1 MNKRTSHGM
10 IFVPLLCLL
19 AALLGCMMF
28 ARAREDAAQP
38 IASESVSEAVGIFQ
52 SPVLDMPEA
61 LASALIFDPLPSDEP
76 VNTTPPVEDWVCP
89 LTDEEVELIALLTM
103 AEAEGESEY
112 GQRLV
117 IDTVL
122 NRVDSEHFPN
132 TVHDVVYQK
141 NQYSS
146 MTGERVTRCWV
157 KEELCEL
164 VRSELKE
171 RTDYDVVFFRTKHYH
186 SYGVPLFQVGSHY
199 FSKYG

>member
-1 MNKRTSHGM
+1 MNKRTAHGM

-19 AALLGCMMF
+19 LALLAF
-28 ARAREDAAQP
+28 APVWTWQNNAQP
-38 IASESVSEAVGIFQ
+38 PTVEAASEPVKTPCPLELNDLAPLVSKEIFYAPSPSAAAEA
-52 SPVLDMPEA
+52 
-61 LASALIFDPLPSDEP
+61 
-76 VNTTPPVEDWVCP
+76 PPVEDWICP

-117 IDTVL
+117 IDSVL
-122 NRVDSEHFPN
+122 NRMDSEHFPD
-132 TVHDVVYQK
+132 TVHDVIYQK

-186 SYGVPLFQVGSHY
+186 TFGTPLFQVGSHY

>member
-1 MNKRTSHGM
+1 MNKRIGYEM
-10 IFVPLLCLL
+10 IFVTLLCLL
-19 AALLGCMMF
+19 FALLTFISVQAGN
-28 ARAREDAAQP
+28 REAQP
-38 IASESVSEAVGIFQ
+38 FEPETVFETVAPDISASLSEMQVVYAPSPSLESET
-52 SPVLDMPEA
+52 P
-61 LASALIFDPLPSDEP
+61 
-76 VNTTPPVEDWVCP
+76 PPVEEWVCP
-89 LTDEEVELIALLTM
+89 LTDEDVELLALLTM
-103 AEAEGESEY
+103 AEAEGECEY

-117 IDTVL
+117 IDSVL
-122 NRVDSEHFPN
+122 NRMDSEHFPN

-146 MTGERVTRCWV
+146 ITGERADHCWV

-186 SYGVPLFQVGSHY
+186 TFGIPLFQVGAHY

>member
-1 MNKRTSHGM
+1 MNKRTNHGM
-10 IFVPLLCLL
+10 IFVPLLCFLL
-19 AALLGCMMF
+19 ALLAF
-28 ARAREDAAQP
+28 APAWNGHDDAQP
-38 IASESVSEAVGIFQ
+38 PEEKAAPELVKPSYRVELAEIIPLIGTQILYVS
-52 SPVLDMPEA
+52 PP
-61 LASALIFDPLPSDEP
+61 SAIVETP
-76 VNTTPPVEDWVCP
+76 PPVEEWSCP
-89 LTDEEVELIALLTM
+89 LTDEEVKLIALLTM
-103 AEAEGESEY
+103 AEAESECEY

-122 NRVDSEHFPN
+122 NRMDSENFPD
-132 TVHDVVYQK
+132 TVNDVVYQK

-157 KEELCEL
+157 MEELCEL

-186 SYGVPLFQVGSHY
+186 TFGTPLFQVGAHY